1 MSKELK
7 RNLRKE
13 IDRPPS
19 SILSL
24 NPHGRYLCEEAINR
38 IDELESALARL
49 ISNAEECD
57 GWECFPSVYI
67 DSAQDV
73 LTSIT

>member
-13 IDRPPS
+13 IDRPSS

-24 NPHGRYLCEEAINR
+24 NPHGRYLCQEAINR
-38 IDELESALARL
+38 IDELERV
-49 ISNAEECD
+49 IGEVFEQ
-57 GWECFPSVYI
+57 VY
-67 DSAQDV
+67 DSPYLEDLV
-73 LTSIT
+73 DKTLDL

>member
-24 NPHGRYLCEEAINR
+24 NPHGRYLCQEAINR
-38 IDELESALARL
+38 IDELERV
-49 ISNAEECD
+49 IGEVFEQ
-57 GWECFPSVYI
+57 VY
-67 DSAQDV
+67 DSPYLEDLV
-73 LTSIT
+73 DKTLDL